1 MRGELVMVE
10 PVFWQC
16 HDAPTNHK
24 REFASWQIG
33 FGVELLSER
42 PAPNA
47 QLGGVDDAVAAE
59 AVALALRPTALP
71 LGDARAARRARLPP
85 SQPALAGHPCKLH
98 ADAATGVHKL
108 LVPFQPRVHLHCRSR
123 PPQLRA
129 LGVGVTACDLGGRAP
144 LRRPWALW
152 QPGGQSLCLHGSMP
166 SSLPSWR
173 GKVFSTFSE
182 GGIFVGHPFELV
194 ALKFVLVAVPAS
206 RWQLIVIALSLPFG
220 WVHASCTPPF
230 RALRASC
237 FVHLFSSLCGVL
249 PGWCCI

>member
-1 MRGELVMVE
+1 MQGELVMVE

-42 PAPNA
+42 PAANA

-59 AVALALRPTALP
+59 AVALALCPTALP

-108 LVPFQPRVHLHCRSR
+108 LVPFQPRVHRHCRRSR

-129 LGVGVTACDLGGRAP
+129 LGVGVAACDLGGRAP

-182 GGIFVGHPFELV
+182 GGIFVGHPFKLV
-194 ALKFVLVAVPAS
+194 ALKLVLVAVPVS
-206 RWQLIVIALSLPFG
+206 RWQLIVISLWFCLLGWFMPLALHPF
-220 WVHASCTPPF
+220 V
-230 RALRASC
+230 
-237 FVHLFSSLCGVL
+237 V
-249 PGWCCI
+249 